1 MFMRYALNF
10 RVTLRKDI
18 MNITNKLAVITG
30 ASKGMGA
37 VFAQRLAMRGHDLLL
52 VARSAPELET
62 LAAGLRTATGRRIEV
77 VAADLTDSADL
88 QRLEDT
94 LRARNDIAVLVNNAG
109 VGSVTP
115 LLDTKVDDMES
126 MIALN
131 VTALTRLTYAVVPQ
145 MAARGAGTVIN
156 VSSIVAIA
164 TEMMNGVYGA
174 SKSYVLA
181 FTQSLQH
188 ELAQSGIRVQAV
200 LPGVTATPFWDTLG
214 HPLSK
219 LPQEIIMSVEDLV
232 DASLAGL
239 DQGEVVTIPGLH
251 DGEQWNAHEAS
262 RRALATQFGN
272 AQPAARYR

>member
-1 MFMRYALNF
+1 
-10 RVTLRKDI
+10 
-18 MNITNKLAVITG
+18 MNNTNKLAVITG

-37 VFAQRLAMRGHDLLL
+37 VFAQRLAARGHDLLL
-52 VARSAPELET
+52 VARSAPELEA
-62 LAAGLRTATGRRIEV
+62 LAAELRAATGRRV
-77 VAADLTDSADL
+77 DTVAADLADGAAL
-88 QRLEDT
+88 RRLEEA
-94 LRARNDIAVLVNNAG
+94 LRARGDVAVLVNNAG
-109 VGSVTP
+109 VGSVKP
-115 LLDTKVDDMES
+115 LLDASADEMES

-145 MAARGAGTVIN
+145 MAARREGTVIN
-156 VSSIVAIA
+156 VSSIVAVA

-219 LPQEIIMSVEDLV
+219 LPQEIIMTVEDLV

-239 DQGEVVTIPGLH
+239 DQGEAVTIPGLH
-251 DGEQWNAHEAS
+251 DGGQWTAYDAA

-272 AQPAARYR
+272 AQPAPRYR

>member
-1 MFMRYALNF
+1 MSNANGF
-10 RVTLRKDI
+10 
-18 MNITNKLAVITG
+18 AVVTG
-30 ASKGMGA
+30 ASKGIGA
-37 VFAQRLAMRGHDLLL
+37 VFAQHLARRGHDLLL
-52 VARSAPELET
+52 VARNAGELEA
-62 LAAGLRTATGRRIEV
+62 LAADLRATTGRRVEI
-77 VAADLTDSADL
+77 AAVDLTDSADL
-88 QRLEDT
+88 LRLEEM
-94 LRARNDIAVLVNNAG
+94 LRARSDIAVLVNNAG
-109 VGSVTP
+109 VGSVAP
-115 LLDTKVDDMES
+115 LLDANVDDMER

-219 LPQEIIMSVEDLV
+219 LPAQIIMSVGDLV

-251 DGEQWNAHEAS
+251 DVEQWNAHEAA

-272 AQPAARYR
+272 ARPAARYS

>member
-1 MFMRYALNF
+1 MSIENSF
-10 RVTLRKDI
+10 
-18 MNITNKLAVITG
+18 AVITG
-30 ASKGMGA
+30 ASKGMGT
-37 VFAQRLAMRGHDLLL
+37 VFAQRLAARGHDLLL
-52 VARSAPELET
+52 VARNAAELET
-62 LAAGLRTATGRRIEV
+62 LATELRTQTGRRVEV
-77 VAADLTDSADL
+77 VAADLTDSVDL
-88 QRLEDT
+88 LRLEET
-94 LRARNDIAVLVNNAG
+94 LRARSDIGVLVNNAG
-109 VGSVTP
+109 VGSVAP
-115 LLDTKVDDMES
+115 LLQAKVDDMHN

-131 VTALTRLTYAVVPQ
+131 VTALTRLTYAVAPQ
-145 MAARGAGTVIN
+145 MAARGAGTIIN

-188 ELAQSGIRVQAV
+188 ELAGSGIRVQAV

-219 LPQEIIMSVEDLV
+219 LPAEVIMSVEGLV

-251 DGEQWNAHEAS
+251 EGEQWTAHEAA
-262 RRALATQFGN
+262 RVALAGKFGN
-272 AQPAARYR
+272 AQPAARYRY